1 MGVNMKKNL
10 KIIELKGKVLILDL
24 IKGNILENE
33 KIIKCMVKEFLLEII
48 DDVVVVKHFIKII

>member
-48 DDVVVVKHFIKII
+48 DDVIWVDI